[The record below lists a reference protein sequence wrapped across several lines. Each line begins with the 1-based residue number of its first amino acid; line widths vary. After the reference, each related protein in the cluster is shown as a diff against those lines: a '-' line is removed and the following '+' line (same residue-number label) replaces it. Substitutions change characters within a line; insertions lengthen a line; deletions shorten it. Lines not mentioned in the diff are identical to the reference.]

1 MERVDL
7 DVLLG
12 RTLIGYTCGH
22 RRLEFITKSSR
33 FLLKHRQECCE
44 DVRIEDVCG
53 DLDDL
58 VGNPIVQAEEVSSEG
73 VGFPV
78 TDFPSQTW
86 TFYKFATNK
95 GRVTVRFLGQSN
107 GHYSESVDFF
117 RC

>member
-44 DVRIEDVCG
+44 DVRI
-53 DLDDL
+53 
-58 VGNPIVQAEEVSSEG
+58 
-73 VGFPV
+73 
-78 TDFPSQTW
+78 
-86 TFYKFATNK
+86 
-95 GRVTVRFLGQSN
+95 
-107 GHYSESVDFF
+107 
-117 RC
+117 